1 MVDSRL
7 LDGLDSQGSMAVG
20 TLQRKQVQAENAGM
34 RRPVLDDADQRDRR
48 QRWITV
54 ATVLVLT
61 AWLLSGCS
69 SAVRHNTQEPE
80 TFPVTYDVRV
90 LQGHFRVLTISYL
103 LASGKPEVV
112 KVRERRWKSELMR
125 FPDRGR
131 LELSVRAKKTSG
143 LTTIQC
149 SIVTQAR
156 NDPDGTVF
164 AGSAANGCRAKG
176 IAGKNPFQLD

>member
-1 MVDSRL
+1 MQQREPL
-7 LDGLDSQGSMAVG
+7 AP
-20 TLQRKQVQAENAGM
+20 TLQGQQEHAENVGM
-34 RRPVLDDADQRDRR
+34 KSVLDDKEQCDRS
-48 QRWITV
+48 QRWIAVT
-54 ATVLVLT
+54 TVLVLT

-69 SAVRHNTQEPE
+69 SDVRPDAREQE
-80 TFPVTYDVRV
+80 TFSATYDVKI
-90 LQGHFRVLTISYL
+90 LQGRVRVLTIRYL
-103 LASGKPEVV
+103 LPSGKPEVV

-125 FPDRGR
+125 FPDRSR
-131 LELSVRAKKTSG
+131 LELFVRAKETSG